1 MTDRPTPLL
10 AVDDLRVHFPS
21 LAPADGDTVVRAV
34 DGVSFHLAAGEALAI
49 VGETGSGKTTIGR
62 ALLGLHPPETLSG
75 SVQLAGRELVGLPE
89 EAWGAIRWRRV
100 AMAVQNSGSAFDPVY
115 RIGEQIAE
123 PVRKHLGLP
132 PDKAWARAEALAR
145 RLGLEA
151 RHLRA
156 YPHQLSGG
164 EKQRAMLA
172 MALSCDPELLIA
184 DEPTSGQDVLSRAR
198 LIDLLDEAC
207 REKDICLLLITHDLA
222 AVSRLADR
230 VAVLYAGK
238 LFEVG
243 RAGDVL
249 PEPRHPYTWG
259 LLNAYP
265 NMTTA
270 RDIRG
275 IRGDLP
281 NPSCP
286 PSGCRFHPRCTQ
298 AVDRCRHEEPPLVEV
313 DGRLIACHLSGVQAL
328 LQAGGLRK
336 TFSTNGRGANHRG
349 VNDGALEAVQGV
361 SLEVMEGE
369 VVALIGETG
378 SGKTTLGNMLVGL
391 LRADR
396 GWIVF
401 EGQNLAAVSGRERKR
416 LQSRIQLVAQDPFDT
431 ISPRLTVAEI
441 VREPLDIQATLPP
454 AERDQKACD
463 VLKSVGLPVDANFLE
478 RRAHELSGGQ
488 LQRVAIARALVL
500 DPKLI
505 VADEPVS
512 MLDASEQAKVINLL
526 KDVQNERGMGLLL
539 IAHDIALVRKVADRI
554 LVMREGKIVESGPA
568 SRVVTW
574 PQHPYTRALL
584 QAAPAFAWGGE
595 QDIQGRRERAESP
608 PVQQPGSEA
617 APRIT
622 DPHIVKK
629 GEE

>member
-1 MTDRPTPLL
+1 MTDRHTPLL
-10 AVDDLRVHFPS
+10 TVDDLRVHFPA
-21 LAPADGDTVVRAV
+21 LAPADHPGDTVVRAV

-75 SVQLAGRELVGLPE
+75 SVRLAGRELLDLPE
-89 EAWGAIRWRRV
+89 EDWRAIRWRRI

-123 PVRKHLGLP
+123 PVRKHLDLS
-132 PDKAWARAEALAR
+132 PDEAWGRAEALAH

-184 DEPTSGQDVLSRAR
+184 DEPTSGQDVLSRDR
-198 LIDLLDEAC
+198 LIDLLDEVRC
-207 REKDICLLLITHDLA
+207 ESGVSLLLISHDLA

-243 RAGDVL
+243 RADDVL
-249 PEPRHPYTWG
+249 PGPRHPYTWG

-265 NMTTA
+265 NMTTT

-281 NPSCP
+281 NPSRP

-298 AVDRCRHEEPPLVEV
+298 AVDQCRCEEPPLVEV
-313 DGRLIACHLSGVQAL
+313 DGRLVACHLGGVQAL
-328 LQAGGLRK
+328 LQARGLRK
-336 TFSTNGRGANHRG
+336 TFSINGRGANHHG
-349 VNDGALEAVQGV
+349 VDGGALRAVWDV

-391 LRADR
+391 LSADR
-396 GWIVF
+396 GRILF
-401 EGQNLAAVSGRERKR
+401 EGHDLTAASGPLRKR
-416 LQSRIQLVAQDPFDT
+416 LQGRIQLIAQDPFDT
-431 ISPRLTVAEI
+431 ISPRLSVVEI
-441 VREPLDIQATLPP
+441 VREPLDIQAKLPP
-454 AERDQKACD
+454 IDRNQKTYEA
-463 VLKSVGLPVDANFLE
+463 LKAVGLPVDADFLA

-526 KDVQNERGMGLLL
+526 KDIQNERGMGLLL

-554 LVMREGKIVESGPA
+554 LVMREGAIVERGSA

-584 QAAPAFAWGGE
+584 QAAPAFAWGDE
-595 QDIQGRRERAESP
+595 REVKDDHERAESLS
-608 PVQQPGSEA
+608 VHETAS
-617 APRIT
+617 RIT
-622 DPHIVKK
+622 DYTP
-629 GEE
+629 